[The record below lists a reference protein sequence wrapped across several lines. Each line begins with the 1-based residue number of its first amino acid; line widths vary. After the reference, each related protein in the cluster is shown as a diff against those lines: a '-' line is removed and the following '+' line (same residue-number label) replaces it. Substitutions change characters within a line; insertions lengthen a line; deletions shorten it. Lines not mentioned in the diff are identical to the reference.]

1 MSKKELLF
9 YNSEK
14 RYSEIYSMRKRYSKM
29 NGKNIFVDNLE
40 DIDIKKSNNLDNP
53 QNFQRKNDIFSSY
66 SKGRKSTALPTRIKV
81 TFDFKISKKNSDII
95 MEKPEFKRFSKKELI
110 PRGFAIQI
118 KERIIF
124 LEKRMLENLYTI
136 NDLTDYQ
143 KKYYDNNEP
152 RNFDL
157 STIKPESIKKLSFNY
172 IGKNQN
178 KHKQNNK
185 DNNNNNNINNNN
197 NKNNKN
203 NNNDNN
209 ILKNKNEKNNQ
220 KNSFINLIVDQSK
233 IINSSKIKEEPKE
246 LDDFLKLKKRIKITN
261 DDNENKENTDKNDE
275 NKKLELSLSL
285 ISLKDGEVS
294 TNFSHALNQD
304 KNTNKKHIR
313 QKSEGCN
320 YNDLLSKISEF
331 ENGNTKNSRLNK
343 VVNAFRLFETKKENN
358 NDKYFLIKKKNN
370 KLSVE
375 KKNRYKKYNYKK
387 VLYNSIP
394 DNMALD
400 RLDKAKIKLNQ
411 ENNNNL
417 IKNQI
422 NEILEKL
429 VNEKS
434 NNNKKIKNLKEI
446 KKIDRAVEIIP
457 QLLLIKQKINIL
469 LMSNENFEIN
479 GSSDNMDE
487 NAIKK
492 SVSTIYILECLGID
506 PKILF
511 DDNEIE
517 NIEFINDVSEN
528 IQLNGA
534 LNKFRYLKYYFQNIK
549 KANIFLEILID
560 NINKLQLSKDFL

>member
-185 DNNNNNNINNNN
+185 DNNNKNN
-197 NKNNKN
+197 NK
-203 NNNDNN
+203 DNN
-209 ILKNKNEKNNQ
+209 ILKNKSEKNNQ
-220 KNSFINLIVDQSK
+220 KKSFKNLVVDYSK

-246 LDDFLKLKKRIKITN
+246 LDDFLKLKKRKKIN
-261 DDNENKENTDKNDE
+261 IDDKENNENTDKNDE

-320 YNDLLSKISEF
+320 YNDLLSKIAEF
-331 ENGNTKNSRLNK
+331 ENGNNKNPSLNK

-446 KKIDRAVEIIP
+446 KKIDKAVEIIP